1 MRGVRKADRWSRRP
15 PRRSRAARRY
25 PRRREG
31 SAGGRWSSC
40 SQVYRKGRRSW
51 FTPLQIDSL
60 YIVRF
65 SRARSK
71 WQKPGRMSS
80 ACDKIAR
87 DIYHDRLMR
96 FAMPR
101 LKRAPK
107 PDNAWR
113 LGEFLCFAV
122 YSASHAFN
130 RVYKPLLDELG
141 LTYPQY
147 LVMVLLWE
155 QDDQTVGSLG
165 EKLFLESSTLTPLL
179 KRLEA
184 LGQVKRTR
192 DRVDERQV
200 RVRLT
205 DKGRA
210 MREKAR
216 EIPDCILAAS
226 GLEIDELRRLQGE
239 LVALRTALERYHRD

>member
-1 MRGVRKADRWSRRP
+1 
-15 PRRSRAARRY
+15 
-25 PRRREG
+25 
-31 SAGGRWSSC
+31 
-40 SQVYRKGRRSW
+40 
-51 FTPLQIDSL
+51 
-60 YIVRF
+60 
-65 SRARSK
+65 
-71 WQKPGRMSS
+71 MSS

-87 DIYHDRLMR
+87 DICHDRLMR

-101 LKRAPK
+101 PKPAPK
-107 PDNAWR
+107 PDDALR

-147 LVMVLLWE
+147 LAMVLLWE

-184 LGQVKRTR
+184 LGQVKRNR

-216 EIPDCILAAS
+216 AIPDCILEAS
-226 GLEIDELRRLQGE
+226 GLEIDELRRLQSE

>member
-1 MRGVRKADRWSRRP
+1 M
-15 PRRSRAARRY
+15 
-25 PRRREG
+25 
-31 SAGGRWSSC
+31 
-40 SQVYRKGRRSW
+40 
-51 FTPLQIDSL
+51 
-60 YIVRF
+60 
-65 SRARSK
+65 
-71 WQKPGRMSS
+71 PG
-80 ACDKIAR
+80 
-87 DIYHDRLMR
+87 
-96 FAMPR
+96 P
-101 LKRAPK
+101 KRAPK
-107 PDNAWR
+107 REDALR

-130 RVYKPLLDELG
+130 RVRKPLLDELG

-184 LGQVKRTR
+184 LGHVKRTR
-192 DRVDERQV
+192 DPVDERQV

-216 EIPDCILAAS
+216 GIPDCILEAS
-226 GLEIDELRRLQGE
+226 GLEIDELRRLQSE
-239 LVALRTALERYHRD
+239 LVALRTALERYQRD